1 MSEEL
6 DKNKGEILLYQTEDG
21 VTKIDVRLQD
31 ETVWLTQKQLA
42 ELFQKERSVITK
54 HIANIFADGE
64 LEEKSNVQNMHFPHS
79 DKPVKLYNL
88 DVIISVGYRV
98 RSHRGIQFRKWAT
111 QRLKEYLVKG
121 FTLDDERLKED
132 RSMAS
137 YFDELINR
145 IRDIRTSEKVFY
157 RKVTDIY
164 TTSIDYTPDAEITQ
178 EFFATVQNKF
188 HWAIHGHTAPELIM
202 ERADADEPNMGLTSW
217 KSKKIR
223 QTDVTIAKNYLK
235 KDEIKELNLI
245 VEQYLAFAELQAH
258 NRIAMHMKDW
268 INKLDDF
275 LRLNSKSILVDLGK
289 MSRKLSDEHA
299 KAEYHKFK
307 ESEKRKELEHPSDD
321 FDKAVTKMIASKQKK
336 IK

>member
-1 MSEEL
+1 MNEEF
-6 DKNKGEILLYQTEDG
+6 DKRKGEILLYQTEDG
-21 VTKIDVRLQD
+21 LTQIDVRLEN
-31 ETVWLTQKQLA
+31 ETVWLTQKQLS
-42 ELFQKERSVITK
+42 ELFQKDRTVITK

-64 LEEKSNVQNMHFPHS
+64 LEEKSNVQNMHFAHS

-98 RSHRGIQFRKWAT
+98 RSHRGVQFRKWAT

-132 RSMAS
+132 RSVAS
-137 YFDELINR
+137 YYDELVER

-157 RKVTDIY
+157 RKITDIY
-164 TTSIDYTPDAEITQ
+164 TTSIDYDPEADITQ

-188 HWAIHGHTAPELIM
+188 HWAIHGHTAPELII
-202 ERADADEPNMGLTSW
+202 ERADADQPNMGLTSW

-235 KDEIKELNLI
+235 ENEIKELNLI

-258 NRIAMHMKDW
+258 NRTPMYMRDW
-268 INKLDDF
+268 IGKLDDF
-275 LRLNSKSILVDLGK
+275 LRLNSKNILVDLGK

-299 KAEYHKFK
+299 KAEYHKFR
-307 ESEKRKELEHPSDD
+307 EIEKRKELEHPSDD
-321 FDKAVTKMIASKQKK
+321 FDKAVKK
-336 IK
+336 IANKNKKLK